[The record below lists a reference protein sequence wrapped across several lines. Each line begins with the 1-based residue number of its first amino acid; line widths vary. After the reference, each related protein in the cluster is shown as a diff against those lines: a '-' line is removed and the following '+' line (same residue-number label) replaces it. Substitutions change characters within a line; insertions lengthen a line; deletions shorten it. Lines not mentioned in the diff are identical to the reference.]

1 MTNKSATNL
10 RDVGIIATIVI
21 VSVILLKFSSKD
33 DSIKVAPAGASAAVA
48 AANQSVVNPSS
59 QIAGDF
65 KEESANLT
73 DTFQALPESS
83 SESIANVLELSW
95 TVSRAID
102 DTVVTD
108 VPPEIEATSGT
119 VNSGTSRGGSSSGRG
134 TGDSSS
140 GDSSGAGAT
149 GERLTGGD
157 GTSGD
162 STSSGSGSTDAVSSG
177 QDSTGVTTTTGGG
190 GGGGM
195 AVEQSKRLQHIL
207 SFFKTPEQQ
216 FMPLG
221 FYAMSADM
229 RNVSVLQ
236 TLHQRGIILFHQYYG
251 TQPIGDALADLD
263 AAREAGVSSLQNL
276 PKMYIDHRNPI
287 YLATEDAYFNA
298 EEIEYWQNHITALAG
313 SDLTLLVWYL
323 PEEANAKELDKLEQI
338 GNIIRATDAKH
349 RPLITYVNEPNA
361 GYLERASGITDALI
375 YGIYPSYYAPRPRV
389 DVKRRIDWA
398 YKKGVP
404 VVFAALEALEG
415 KFNWVRPKDVR
426 FDAYLALISRAKGIM
441 WFSYSRAKPNAE
453 LVEAVLAVTTEL
465 NGPENLGE
473 VLLLG
478 KEPKLLQCVL
488 LEGHALSPPTSRFG
502 QDNEFKQY
510 DSAQWTA
517 REYKN
522 YLYIF
527 AVNTAQKVETGAATD
542 DGGAAYMI
550 KVKFGPISSPSSK
563 IQIIGES
570 RVVDLSDGYFID
582 TFEPLGTHIYK
593 VKLD

>member
-10 RDVGIIATIVI
+10 RDVGIIATIVL

-73 DTFQALPESS
+73 DTFQALSESG
-83 SESIANVLELSW
+83 SESIANVLEPFW
-95 TVSRAID
+95 IVSRAID
-102 DTVVTD
+102 DTVVMD

-119 VNSGTSRGGSSSGRG
+119 VNGGTSIASIGGSNSGGG

-140 GDSSGAGAT
+140 SATSGL
-149 GERLTGGD
+149 LTGGA

-177 QDSTGVTTTTGGG
+177 QNSTGVTTTTGGG
-190 GGGGM
+190 GSGGGGSGGGM

-207 SFFKTPEQQ
+207 SFFKTPTKQ

-221 FYAMSADM
+221 FYAMTTDIQD
-229 RNVSVLQ
+229 VELLK
-236 TLHQRGIILFHQYYG
+236 TLRQRGIILFHIYDG
-251 TQPIGDALADLD
+251 TQSIESALADLRS
-263 AAREAGVSSLQNL
+263 AQEAGVGILQNL
-276 PKMYIDHRNPI
+276 PRMYLDRSKPI
-287 YLATEDAYFNA
+287 YHATENTYFNA
-298 EEIEYWQNHITALAG
+298 EEIEYWQQRITALA
-313 SDLTLLVWYL
+313 SNDQILVWYL
-323 PEEANAKELDKLEQI
+323 PEEAKENELDKLEQI
-338 GNIIRATDAKH
+338 GNIIRATDTKH
-349 RPLITYVNEPNA
+349 RPLITYVCVPGAEH
-361 GYLERASGITDALI
+361 LKRVSGITDAVV
-375 YGIYPSYYAPRPRV
+375 YGLYPSLHGSQPRI
-389 DVKRRIDWA
+389 DVKQRIDWA
-398 YKKGVP
+398 YKNGVP
-404 VVFAALEALEG
+404 VVFASLEALEG
-415 KFNWVRPKDVR
+415 QFNWTRPKDVR
-426 FDAYLALISRAKGIM
+426 FDAYLALISGAKGIM
-441 WFSYSRAKPNAE
+441 WYSYHSAKPNTE
-453 LVEAVLAVTTEL
+453 LVEAVLEVATEL
-465 NGPENLGE
+465 NGPESLGE

-478 KEPKLLQCVL
+478 KEPNSLECRLLD
-488 LEGHALSPPTSRFG
+488 GPSLSPTATY
-502 QDNEFKQY
+502 EFKQY
-510 DSAQWTA
+510 DSVQWTA